1 MNRFRYVGVL
11 AAAAV
16 AAVAAGSALAVTAKP
31 TPFKAAFTG
40 KAVVK
45 VNGQVADI
53 TATGAGVATLLRKS
67 KLTAKGAGTQSDPCP
82 LFGGIASMT
91 GTGGKI
97 NFKIPP
103 AGGSGCTDEE
113 ANTFALVGRAT
124 ITGGT
129 LKYRKAKGTFK
140 FTGTFDKGTGNYSV
154 QLHRPADP
162 LAVTA

>member
-16 AAVAAGSALAVTAKP
+16 AAVAVGSALAATAKP

-45 VNGQVADI
+45 VNGQAADI
-53 TATGAGVATLLRKS
+53 TATGTGVATLLGKS
-67 KLTAKGAGTQSDPCP
+67 KLAAKGAGTQSDPCP

-113 ANTFALVGRAT
+113 GNTFALVGRAT

-154 QLHRPADP
+154 KFTGL
-162 LAVTA
+162 LTL

>member
-1 MNRFRYVGVL
+1 MNKFRYVSVL

-16 AAVAAGSALAVTAKP
+16 AAIAVGSALAATAKP

-45 VNGQVADI
+45 VNGQAADI
-53 TATGAGVATLLRKS
+53 TATGTGLATLLGRS
-67 KLTAKGAGTQSDPCP
+67 TLAAKGAGTQSDPCP
-82 LFGGIASMT
+82 LFGGLATMAGKT
-91 GTGGKI
+91 GKI

-103 AGGSGCTDEE
+103 AAGSGCTDEQG
-113 ANTFALVGRAT
+113 NTFALVGRAT

-129 LKYRKAKGTFK
+129 LKYKKAKGTFK

-154 QLHRPADP
+154 KFTGL
-162 LAVTA
+162 LTL